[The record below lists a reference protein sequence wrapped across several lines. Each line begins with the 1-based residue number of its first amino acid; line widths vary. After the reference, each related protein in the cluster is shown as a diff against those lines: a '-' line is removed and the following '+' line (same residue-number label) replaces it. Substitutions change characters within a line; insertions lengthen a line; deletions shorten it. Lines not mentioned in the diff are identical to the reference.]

1 VLRSVDLA
9 TISFPGRTSIS
20 FVDGVDT
27 PIALDLCTSVSLLFH
42 LISIIFSVHQ
52 RHGASWEKNL
62 HLLTQAY
69 RALDREHC
77 HLVIVG
83 DGPALKGVQQDVADL
98 PVTFTGYLKGEQ
110 LASAYASAD
119 IFAFPS
125 TSETFGQVVLE
136 AMASGLPVVGVL
148 SEGVC
153 DLVHNEQTGL
163 MLDMQGLSEDEQ
175 VYGYLTYLQ
184 RLIYSASARNAMGQ
198 AALLEASQ
206 RSWPE
211 AIDCLLRGYHE
222 AIEERSPLI
231 AA

>member
-1 VLRSVDLA
+1 MLQKHGFQNLR
-9 TISFPGRTSIS
+9 IWPR
-20 FVDGVDT
+20 GVDT
-27 PIALDLCTSVSLLFH
+27 ALFH
-42 LISIIFSVHQ
+42 PERRSQELRTSWLADRERPNEMTVLLYVGRI
-52 RHGASWEKNL
+52 SWEKNL

-69 RALDREHC
+69 RAMDRGHC

-83 DGPALKGVQQDVADL
+83 DGPALKEIQQDVADL

-153 DLVHNEQTGL
+153 DLVRNEQTGL

-175 VYGYLTYLQ
+175 VHGYLAYLQ
-184 RLIYSASARNAMGQ
+184 RLIQSASVRHAMGH
-198 AALLEASQ
+198 AALLEASK
-206 RSWPE
+206 RSWSE
-211 AIDCLLRGYHE
+211 AMDCLLCGYRE
-222 AIEERSPLI
+222 ALEERSPLI